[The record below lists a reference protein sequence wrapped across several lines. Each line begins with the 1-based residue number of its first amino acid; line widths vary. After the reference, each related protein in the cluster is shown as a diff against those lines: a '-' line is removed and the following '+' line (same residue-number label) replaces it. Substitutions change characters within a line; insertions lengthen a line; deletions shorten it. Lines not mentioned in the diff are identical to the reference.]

1 MGYERADPICKA
13 EYAKEH
19 PGDRASLE
27 VDYISAASC
36 DALHFGE
43 NERDLVIRKV
53 MEEER

>member
-13 EYAKEH
+13 EYTKEH

-27 VDYISAASC
+27 VDDINAASC
-36 DALHFGE
+36 DARHFDE
-43 NERDLVIRKV
+43 NERDLFIRKV